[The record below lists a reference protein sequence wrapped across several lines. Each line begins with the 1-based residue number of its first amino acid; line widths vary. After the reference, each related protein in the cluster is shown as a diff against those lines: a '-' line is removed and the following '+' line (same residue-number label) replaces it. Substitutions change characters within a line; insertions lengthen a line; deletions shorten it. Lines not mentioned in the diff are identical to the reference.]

1 MDVIFTILVRMILI
15 TLTIFIL
22 LLLVDTVREVSDCF
36 IGAILIILLGLF
48 MVFIIL
54 IIYCVAT
61 GG

>member
-1 MDVIFTILVRMILI
+1 MDEIFTILVRMILI

>member
-1 MDVIFTILVRMILI
+1 MDEIFTILVRMILI

-48 MVFIIL
+48 IVFIVL
-54 IIYCVAT
+54 TLYYVVT